1 MQSLVPQKTNSQT
14 NLIHRSFY
22 QVGFQNMLLVCSQNC
37 HAFFSKN
44 RVVVKIGY
52 LENIYPSSSDT
63 VNAFYE
69 CLSLVPQ
76 LVTQVRLYK

>member
-14 NLIHRSFY
+14 NLAHRSCY
-22 QVGFQNMLLVCSQNC
+22 QVAFQNMLLVCSQNC
-37 HAFFSKN
+37 HAFFKKMSMGI
-44 RVVVKIGY
+44 KIGY
-52 LENIYPSSSDT
+52 LDDT

-76 LVTQVRLYK
+76 LVTQVRLYQ